1 MVYYEK
7 EGEQQY
13 APEFFVGDGWLNE
26 IECLCEVG
34 QSIDIRLY
42 QLYIYRSAK
51 SIVYKRNYNANC
63 DALRL
68 STAVHGT
75 IEIFSS
81 PTTFPQKR
89 STRDIS

>member
-13 APEFFVGDGWLNE
+13 APEIFVGDGWLNE

-42 QLYIYRSAK
+42 QLYI
-51 SIVYKRNYNANC
+51 
-63 DALRL
+63 
-68 STAVHGT
+68 
-75 IEIFSS
+75 
-81 PTTFPQKR
+81 
-89 STRDIS
+89 